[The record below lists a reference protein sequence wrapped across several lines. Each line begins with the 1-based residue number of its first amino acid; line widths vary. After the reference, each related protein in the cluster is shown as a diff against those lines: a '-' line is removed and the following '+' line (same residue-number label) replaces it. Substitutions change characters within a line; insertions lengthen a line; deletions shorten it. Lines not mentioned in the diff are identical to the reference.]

1 MYTTVVEYPYDLS
14 LLTTA
19 EDILCN
25 SASQE
30 LGHGNEHDGVNVDN
44 RDE

>member
-1 MYTTVVEYPYDLS
+1 MYTTVVEYPCDLS

-25 SASQE
+25 SQTQVLS
-30 LGHGNEHDGVNVDN
+30 HGKDLDGVNVDD
-44 RDE
+44 RGE